1 MTYATAKISQL
12 VRWDGNPR
20 PQAAAATREELKASI
35 ADKGVIMPLI
45 VRYKSGPKKGDGRIN
60 EVIGGDTRRDIIC
73 DLIAEGRWDAEREIP
88 IIIRD
93 DLVGDDVAA
102 LDVAVSN
109 NIHVPMHPMDQFY
122 AFSQMVE
129 MGRDVQEIANAYGVS
144 QRIVHQR
151 LSYAKLDE
159 RARQMVKNDERDL
172 EWAAAMTMASPEE
185 QKDMLDEIA
194 NDPRR
199 YLTVHDVRRRLDD
212 ELISTD
218 HALFDVSI
226 VKDAL
231 VRKDLFDANGAT
243 YMTRS
248 EFQPFQ
254 DKALEDLIEERTREG
269 WGKVSTVSER
279 DFDRYRYNDGVTER
293 ERAEVIF
300 VRHGNG
306 AISEHAGLALRV
318 EERLN
323 SVTREDEDVGA
334 SMFGESIEEAA
345 ASVKSAR
352 AEMERDPRVVENKKT
367 SGYVTASRAV
377 IIQAAMMEDPRLAI
391 AVAVAG
397 MIKSAAPAPLE
408 GAVSRDLGSMDPTNT
423 ARTIVER
430 RLDAARQIQE
440 EDGIDP
446 MLDYGDLLGR
456 LVAMENGKLMT
467 LLQVNIAKRVNSE
480 MKRVEMLFDG
490 VMGQEGTLLQAYWRP
505 DRTYL
510 STLSKDALESLA
522 KQILPE
528 RLLAKVTG
536 SKSDIVE
543 TLAQIIDD
551 AHEGG
556 MRLGDADRQVVIAW
570 APRSLGG
577 MAEDNNVFAEDA
589 FDENDD
595 DSDGAAIFEEAA

>member
-45 VRYKSGPKKGDGRIN
+45 VRYKSGPKKGDGRVN

-73 DLIAEGRWDAEREIP
+73 ELISEGRWEEGREIP

-102 LDVAVSN
+102 LDVALSN
-109 NIHVPMHPMDQFY
+109 NIHVPMHAMDQFY

-129 MGRDVQEIANAYGVS
+129 MGRDVQEIANAYGVT
-144 QRIVHQR
+144 QRIVLQR

-172 EWAAAMTMASPEE
+172 EWAAAMTMASPDE
-185 QKDMLDEIA
+185 QKNMLDEIA

-199 YLTVHDVRRRLDD
+199 YLTVHDVRRRLED

-218 HALFDVSI
+218 HALFDVTT

-248 EFQPFQ
+248 EFQPLQ
-254 DKALEDLIEERTREG
+254 DKALEDLIQERTLEG
-269 WGKVSTVSER
+269 WGKVTTISER
-279 DFDRYRYNDGVTER
+279 DFDRFRYNDGVTDR

-306 AISEHAGLALRV
+306 AVSEHAGLALRV

-334 SMFGESIEEAA
+334 AMFGESAEEAF
-345 ASVKSAR
+345 ASVKTAR
-352 AEMERDPRVVENKKT
+352 AEAERDPRVVENKKT
-367 SGYVTASRAV
+367 AAYVSASRAV
-377 IIQAAMMEDPRLAI
+377 IIQAAMMEDPRLAV

-397 MIKSAAPAPLE
+397 MIKTASPAPLE
-408 GAVSRDLGSMDPTNT
+408 GAVSRDLGDVDPANT

-446 MLDYGDLLGR
+446 MLDYGELLGR

-467 LLQVNIAKRVNSE
+467 LLQVNIAKRVTSE

-510 STLSKDALESLA
+510 ATLSKDALEALA
-522 KQILPE
+522 AQILPE

-556 MRLGDADRQVVIAW
+556 MRLGNADRQAVIAW

-577 MAEDNNVFAEDA
+577 LIEDNNVFGTENEED
-589 FDENDD
+589 E
-595 DSDGAAIFEEAA
+595 DGAAIFNEAA